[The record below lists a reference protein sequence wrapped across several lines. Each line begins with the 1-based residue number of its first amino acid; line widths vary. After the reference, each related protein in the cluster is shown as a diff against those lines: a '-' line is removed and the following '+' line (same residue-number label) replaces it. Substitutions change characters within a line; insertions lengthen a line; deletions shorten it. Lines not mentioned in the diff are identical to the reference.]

1 MEILEIPIEEEA
13 KQSYLDYAMS
23 VIVGRAIPDVR
34 DGLKPVQ
41 RRILYAMYEMDL
53 TPDKPFKKCA
63 RIVGDTMG
71 RYHPHGDQAIY
82 DALVRMA
89 QDFNLRY
96 PLVIGQGNFGSID
109 GDPPAA
115 MRYTEAKLSK
125 ITLSLLEDIEN
136 DTVDFIPNF
145 DESVMEPQVLPAKM
159 PNLLCNGTTGIAVG
173 LATSIPPHNLKEVC
187 DALIALAQNQ
197 DITVEELMQYIKG
210 PDFPTG
216 GIIVGEVSPEV
227 YKTGRGQVTIQ
238 AKARVEKTSSGK
250 EQIIITEIPYMVN
263 KAELIKKIA
272 ELARSGKLK
281 EISDL
286 RDESDKEGIR
296 IVIELKRDAKGDAV
310 LKKLYKNT
318 PLRKNFPINMVAL
331 VGLEP
336 KLLNLKDI
344 LTEFFKHRLN
354 VIYRRTEFFL
364 RKAEERLHIVEGLLI
379 CIKDIDK
386 VIETIRASEDT
397 QDAKERLMK
406 GWSLTEKQAQAI
418 LDLRLQRLTSLE
430 TSKLQK
436 EHDEL
441 IENIKKYKNILENK
455 QERINIFISET
466 KELAERFKD
475 PRKTFIEGMVK
486 EDTYVDVF
494 ITKNGFVKPLE
505 LLDSEVSEK
514 EEKSPIINIARL
526 KFTEGLFII
535 SNKGRVYWT
544 AGSEALSGSVVHM
557 KDTDEYAVGVFVR
570 EQYNSRLLLLT
581 NKGCIKKIPLVEFE
595 YKTQGFQ
602 IVKLSEGEEVVYIS
616 GSQDEDEIIII
627 TKKGYINRIQTQDV
641 GASTSSSKALQ
652 CIKLNDKDEA
662 VVVKALENKVFGLLI
677 TEEGYAKKIKL
688 EDIPIKS
695 RTSQGVNVLKQKA
708 LNIRDFLF
716 LNDNEDFDI
725 LISTLNGS
733 HMKFDIKSLIQ
744 KIKVPAGINVPEEKI
759 IELKDDKVYRVVKL

>member
-13 KQSYLDYAMS
+13 RQSYLDYAMS

-136 DTVDFIPNF
+136 DTVDFVPNF

-187 DALIALAQNQ
+187 DALVALAQNQ
-197 DITVEELMQYIKG
+197 NITVEELMQYIKG

-227 YKTGRGQVTIQ
+227 YKTGRGQVTVQ
-238 AKARVEKTSSGK
+238 AKARVEKTSSGR

-296 IVIELKRDAKGDAV
+296 IVIELKRDAKGEAV

-318 PLRKNFPINMVAL
+318 SLRKNFPINMVAL

-344 LTEFFKHRLN
+344 LLEFFKHRLN

-386 VIETIRASEDT
+386 IIETIRASQDT
-397 QDAKERLMK
+397 QEAKEKLIN

-441 IENIKKYKNILENK
+441 IENIKTYKNILENK
-455 QERINIFISET
+455 QERINIFIKET
-466 KELAERFKD
+466 KNLQ
-475 PRKTFIEGMVK
+475 
-486 EDTYVDVF
+486 
-494 ITKNGFVKPLE
+494 
-505 LLDSEVSEK
+505 SVS
-514 EEKSPIINIARL
+514 
-526 KFTEGLFII
+526 
-535 SNKGRVYWT
+535 
-544 AGSEALSGSVVHM
+544 
-557 KDTDEYAVGVFVR
+557 
-570 EQYNSRLLLLT
+570 
-581 NKGCIKKIPLVEFE
+581 
-595 YKTQGFQ
+595 KTQ
-602 IVKLSEGEEVVYIS
+602 EEL
-616 GSQDEDEIIII
+616 
-627 TKKGYINRIQTQDV
+627 
-641 GASTSSSKALQ
+641 SSK
-652 CIKLNDKDEA
+652 
-662 VVVKALENKVFGLLI
+662 V
-677 TEEGYAKKIKL
+677 
-688 EDIPIKS
+688 
-695 RTSQGVNVLKQKA
+695 
-708 LNIRDFLF
+708 
-716 LNDNEDFDI
+716 
-725 LISTLNGS
+725 
-733 HMKFDIKSLIQ
+733 
-744 KIKVPAGINVPEEKI
+744 
-759 IELKDDKVYRVVKL
+759 

>member
-41 RRILYAMYEMDL
+41 RRILYSMYEMDL

-136 DTVDFIPNF
+136 DTVDFLPNF
-145 DESVMEPQVLPAKM
+145 DESVLEPQVLPARM

-187 DALIALAQNQ
+187 DALVLLAQNH
-197 DITVEELMQYIKG
+197 DASVEELMQHIKG

-216 GIIVGEVSPEV
+216 GTIVGEVSSEI
-227 YKTGRGQVTIQ
+227 YKTGKGQITIQ
-238 AKARVEKTSSGK
+238 AKARVEKTSSGR

-272 ELARSGKLK
+272 ELARAGKLK

-296 IVIELKRDAKGDAV
+296 IVIELKRDAKGEAV

-318 PLRKNFPINMVAL
+318 PLRKNFPVNMVAL

-364 RKAEERLHIVEGLLI
+364 KKAEDRLHIVEGLLV

-386 VIETIRASEDT
+386 VIETIRASEDAE
-397 QDAKERLMK
+397 DAKQKLMF
-406 GWSLTEKQAQAI
+406 GWALTEKQARAI

-436 EHDEL
+436 EQEEL
-441 IENIKKYKNILENK
+441 VQNIKTYKHILEDR
-455 QERINIFISET
+455 QERVNIFIKET
-466 KELAERFKD
+466 KELSERFKD
-475 PRKTFIEGMVK
+475 PRKTFIEGMIK
-486 EDTYVDVF
+486 EDVYVDVF
-494 ITKNGFVKPLE
+494 ITKNGFVKPIE
-505 LLDSEVSEK
+505 LLDQET
-514 EEKSPIINIARL
+514 SPIINVARL
-526 KFTEGLFII
+526 KYTEGLFVI

-544 AGSEALSGSVVHM
+544 AGSEGLSGSVIHM
-557 KDTDEYAVGVFVR
+557 KDNDEFAVGAFVR
-570 EQYNSRLLLLT
+570 EQHLSRLLILT
-581 NKGCIKKIPLVEFE
+581 NQGYLKKIPLVEFE
-595 YKTQGFQ
+595 YKVQGFQ
-602 IVKLSEGEEVVYIS
+602 IMKLSEGEEVVYIT
-616 GSQDEDEIIII
+616 GSQDETEILII
-627 TKKGYINRIQTQDV
+627 TKKGFINRIQTQDI
-641 GASTSSSKALQ
+641 GASTSASKPLQ
-652 CIKLNDKDEA
+652 CIKLNENDETVCVKSLEDK
-662 VVVKALENKVFGLLI
+662 VLGLLI
-677 TEEGYAKKIKL
+677 TQEGYAKKIKI
-688 EDIPIKS
+688 EDIPKKS
-695 RTSQGVNVLKQKA
+695 RTAQGTNVLRQK
-708 LNIRDFLF
+708 
-716 LNDNEDFDI
+716 
-725 LISTLNGS
+725 TLNVCDFILYNDSDDIELLVSTFNGA
-733 HMKFDIKSLIQ
+733 HFNLDIKSLIQ
-744 KIKVPAGINVPEEKI
+744 NIKVPAGIGVPEEKVI
-759 IELKDDKVYRVVKL
+759 DIKDDKIYRTVVL

>member
-13 KQSYLDYAMS
+13 RQSYLDYAMS

-136 DTVDFIPNF
+136 DTVDFVPNF

-187 DALIALAQNQ
+187 DALVALAQNQ

-227 YKTGRGQVTIQ
+227 YKTGRGQVTVQ
-238 AKARVEKTSSGK
+238 AKARVEKTSSGR

-296 IVIELKRDAKGDAV
+296 IVIELKRDAKGESV

-318 PLRKNFPINMVAL
+318 SLRKNFPINMVAL

-344 LTEFFKHRLN
+344 LLEFFKHRLN

-364 RKAEERLHIVEGLLI
+364 RKAEERLHIVEGLLV

-386 VIETIRASEDT
+386 IIETIRASQDT
-397 QDAKERLMK
+397 QEAKEKLMN
-406 GWSLTEKQAQAI
+406 GWNLTEKQAQAI

-441 IENIKKYKNILENK
+441 IENIKTYKNILENK
-455 QERINIFISET
+455 QERIDIFIKET

-475 PRKTFIEGMVK
+475 PRRTFIEGMIK

-494 ITKNGFVKPLE
+494 VTRNGFVKPVE
-505 LLDSEVSEK
+505 LLE
-514 EEKSPIINIARL
+514 EEKSPIVNVASL
-526 KFTEGLFII
+526 KFTEGLFVV

-544 AGSEALSGSVVHM
+544 AGSEALSGSSIHM
-557 KDTDEYAVGVFVR
+557 KDTDEYVVGAFVR
-570 EQYNSRLLLLT
+570 EQYNSRLLILT
-581 NKGCIKKIPLVEFE
+581 NKGSIKKIPLVEFE

-602 IVKLSEGEEVVYIS
+602 ILKLSEGEEVVYIS
-616 GSQDEDEIIII
+616 GSQDESEILIL

-641 GASTSSSKALQ
+641 GATTSSSKALQ
-652 CIKLNDKDEA
+652 CIKLNENDEA
-662 VVVKALENKVFGLLI
+662 ISVKALDDKVFGLLI

-688 EDIPIKS
+688 EDIPKKS
-695 RTSQGVNVLKQKA
+695 RTSQGINVLKQKL
-708 LNIRDFLF
+708 LNACDIVFY
-716 LNDNEDFDI
+716 NDDDNFDV

-733 HMKFDIKSLIQ
+733 HIKFDIKSLLQ
-744 KIKVPAGINVPEEKI
+744 SIKVPAGIGVPEEKVI
-759 IELKDDKVYRVVKL
+759 DLKDDKIYRVVLL

>member
-13 KQSYLDYAMS
+13 RQSYLDYAMS

-136 DTVDFIPNF
+136 DTVDFVPNF

-187 DALIALAQNQ
+187 DALVALAQNQ

-227 YKTGRGQVTIQ
+227 YKTGRGQVTVQ
-238 AKARVEKTSSGK
+238 AKARVEKTSSGR

-296 IVIELKRDAKGDAV
+296 IVIELKRDAKGEAV

-318 PLRKNFPINMVAL
+318 SLRKNFPINMVAL

-344 LTEFFKHRLN
+344 LLEFFKHRLN

-386 VIETIRASEDT
+386 IIETIRASQDT
-397 QDAKERLMK
+397 QEAKEKLMS
-406 GWSLTEKQAQAI
+406 GWNLTEKQAQAI

-441 IENIKKYKNILENK
+441 IENIKTYKNILENK
-455 QERINIFISET
+455 QERINIFIKET
-466 KELAERFKD
+466 KELADRFKD
-475 PRKTFIEGMVK
+475 PRRTFIEGMIK

-494 ITKNGFVKPLE
+494 VTRNGFVKPIE
-505 LLDSEVSEK
+505 LLE
-514 EEKSPIINIARL
+514 EEKSPIVNVASL
-526 KFTEGLFII
+526 KFTEGLFIV

-544 AGSEALSGSVVHM
+544 AGSEALSGSSIHM
-557 KDTDEYAVGVFVR
+557 KDTDEHVVGAFVR
-570 EQYNSRLLLLT
+570 EQYNSRLLILT
-581 NKGCIKKIPLVEFE
+581 NKGSIKKIPLVEFE

-602 IVKLSEGEEVVYIS
+602 ILKLSEGEEVVYIS
-616 GSQDEDEIIII
+616 GSQDESEILIL

-641 GASTSSSKALQ
+641 GATTSSSKAIQ
-652 CIKLNDKDEA
+652 CIKLNENDEA
-662 VVVKALENKVFGLLI
+662 ISVRALDDKIFGLLI

-688 EDIPIKS
+688 EDIPKKS
-695 RTSQGVNVLKQKA
+695 RTSQGINVLKQK
-708 LNIRDFLF
+708 F
-716 LNDNEDFDI
+716 LNACDLIFYNDDDNFDV
-725 LISTLNGS
+725 LISTFNGS
-733 HMKFDIKSLIQ
+733 HIKFDIKSLIQ
-744 KIKVPAGINVPEEKI
+744 RIKVPAGIGVPEEKVI
-759 IELKDDKVYRVVKL
+759 DLKDDKIYKVVSL

>member
-13 KQSYLDYAMS
+13 RQSYLDYAMS

-136 DTVDFIPNF
+136 DTVDFVPNF

-187 DALIALAQNQ
+187 DALVALAQNQ

-216 GIIVGEVSPEV
+216 GIIVGEVSSEV
-227 YKTGRGQVTIQ
+227 YKTGRGQVTVQ
-238 AKARVEKTSSGK
+238 AKARVEKTSSGR

-296 IVIELKRDAKGDAV
+296 IVIELKRDAKGEAV

-318 PLRKNFPINMVAL
+318 SLRKNFPINMVAL

-344 LTEFFKHRLN
+344 LLEFFKHRLN

-386 VIETIRASEDT
+386 IIETIRASQDT
-397 QDAKERLMK
+397 QEAKEKLMN

-430 TSKLQK
+430 ASKLQK

-441 IENIKKYKNILENK
+441 IENIKTYKNILENK
-455 QERINIFISET
+455 QERINIFIKET

-475 PRKTFIEGMVK
+475 PRRTFIEGMIK

-494 ITKNGFVKPLE
+494 VTRNGFVKPIE
-505 LLDSEVSEK
+505 LLE
-514 EEKSPIINIARL
+514 EEKSPIVNVASL
-526 KFTEGLFII
+526 KFTEGLFVV

-544 AGSEALSGSVVHM
+544 AGSEALSGSSIHM
-557 KDTDEYAVGVFVR
+557 KDTDEYVVGAFVR
-570 EQYNSRLLLLT
+570 EQYNSRLLILT
-581 NKGCIKKIPLVEFE
+581 NKGSIKKIPLVEFE

-602 IVKLSEGEEVVYIS
+602 ILKLSEGEEVVYIS
-616 GSQDEDEIIII
+616 GSQDESEILIL

-641 GASTSSSKALQ
+641 GATTSSSKAIQ
-652 CIKLNDKDEA
+652 CIKLNENDEA
-662 VVVKALENKVFGLLI
+662 ISVKALDDKVFGLLI

-688 EDIPIKS
+688 EDIPKKS
-695 RTSQGVNVLKQKA
+695 RASQGINALKQK
-708 LNIRDFLF
+708 F
-716 LNDNEDFDI
+716 LNACDLIFYNDDDNFDV

-733 HMKFDIKSLIQ
+733 HIKFDIKSLIQ
-744 KIKVPAGINVPEEKI
+744 RIKVPAGIGVPEEKVI
-759 IELKDDKVYRVVKL
+759 DLKDDKIYRVVLL

>member
-1 MEILEIPIEEEA
+1 MEIIEIPIEQEA

-41 RRILYAMYEMDL
+41 RRILYSMYEMDL

-125 ITLSLLEDIEN
+125 ITTTLLEDIEH
-136 DTVDFIPNF
+136 DTVDFLPNF
-145 DESVMEPQVLPAKM
+145 DESVLEPQVLPAKM

-187 DALIALAQNQ
+187 DALMVLAQNQ
-197 DITVEELMQYIKG
+197 DITIEELMHHIKG

-216 GIIVGEVSPEV
+216 GIIVGEVSPEI
-227 YKTGRGQVTIQ
+227 YKTGKGQVTLQ
-238 AKARVEKTSSGK
+238 AKARVEKTSSGR
-250 EQIIITEIPYMVN
+250 EQIIITELPYMVN
-263 KAELIKKIA
+263 KAELIKKTA

-286 RDESDKEGIR
+286 RDESDKDGIR
-296 IVIELKRDAKGDAV
+296 IVIELKKDAKGDAV

-318 PLRKNFPINMVAL
+318 LLRKNFPINMVAL

-336 KLLNLKDI
+336 KLLNLKEM
-344 LTEFFKHRLN
+344 LMEFFKHRLN

-364 RKAEERLHIVEGLLI
+364 KKAQDRLHIVEGLLI

-386 VIETIRASEDT
+386 IIETIRASEDT
-397 QDAKERLMK
+397 QDAKDRLIR
-406 GWSLTEKQAQAI
+406 GWNLTEKQAQAI

-430 TSKLQK
+430 TSKLMK

-441 IENIKKYKNILENK
+441 IQNIKTYQNILENK
-455 QERINIFISET
+455 QERINIFIQEMR
-466 KELAERFKD
+466 ELSDRFKD
-475 PRKTFIEGMVK
+475 PRKTLIEGMMK
-486 EDTYVDVF
+486 EDTFVEVY
-494 ITKNGFVKPLE
+494 ITYNGFVKPIE
-505 LLDSEVSEK
+505 LLE
-514 EEKSPIINIARL
+514 EEKNPIVYRARL
-526 KFTEGLFII
+526 KFTEGLFVV

-544 AGSEALSGSVVHM
+544 AGSEALSGSTIHM
-557 KDTDEYAVGVFVR
+557 KNADEYIIGAFVR
-570 EQYNSRLLLLT
+570 EQHAQRLLILT
-581 NKGCIKKIPLVEFE
+581 NRGYVKKIPLVEFE
-595 YKTQGFQ
+595 YKTQGIQ
-602 IVKLSEGEEVVYIS
+602 IIKLSEEEQVAYLS
-616 GSQDEDEIIII
+616 GSSDETEILII
-627 TKKGYINRIQTQDV
+627 TKKGFINKILSSDI
-641 GASTSSSKALQ
+641 GASTSSSRPAQ
-652 CIKLNDKDEA
+652 CIKLNDSDEA
-662 VVVKALENKVFGLLI
+662 RVIKSINGKIFGLLI
-677 TEEGYAKKIKL
+677 TEEGYVKKVKL
-688 EDIPIKS
+688 EDIPQKS
-695 RTSQGVNVLKQKA
+695 KIAQGIDILKQKS
-708 LNIRDFLF
+708 LNISDFIMY
-716 LNDNEDFDI
+716 NEEDDFELI
-725 LISTLNGS
+725 ISTKNGNHIKS
-733 HMKFDIKSLIQ
+733 DIKSLIQ
-744 KIKVPAGINVPEEKI
+744 SIKVPAGLNVPEEKTFSL
-759 IELKDDKVYRVVKL
+759 EGDKIYRVVV

>member
-13 KQSYLDYAMS
+13 RQSYLDYAMS

-136 DTVDFIPNF
+136 DTVDFVPNF

-187 DALIALAQNQ
+187 DALVALAQNQ

-227 YKTGRGQVTIQ
+227 YKTGRGQVTVQ
-238 AKARVEKTSSGK
+238 AKARVEKTSSGR

-296 IVIELKRDAKGDAV
+296 IVIELKRDAKGDTV

-318 PLRKNFPINMVAL
+318 SLRKNFPINMVAL

-344 LTEFFKHRLN
+344 LLEFFKHRLN

-386 VIETIRASEDT
+386 IIETIRASQDT
-397 QDAKERLMK
+397 QEAKEKLMN
-406 GWSLTEKQAQAI
+406 GWNLTEKQAQAI

-441 IENIKKYKNILENK
+441 IENIKTYKNILENK
-455 QERINIFISET
+455 QERINIFIKET

-475 PRKTFIEGMVK
+475 PRRTFIEGMIK

-494 ITKNGFVKPLE
+494 VTRNGFVKPIE
-505 LLDSEVSEK
+505 LL
-514 EEKSPIINIARL
+514 EEERSPIVNVASL
-526 KFTEGLFII
+526 KFTEGLFVV

-544 AGSEALSGSVVHM
+544 AGSEALSGSSIHM
-557 KDTDEYAVGVFVR
+557 KDTDEHVVGAFVR
-570 EQYNSRLLLLT
+570 EQYNSRLLILT
-581 NKGCIKKIPLVEFE
+581 NKGSIKKIPLVEFE

-602 IVKLSEGEEVVYIS
+602 ILKLSEGEEVVYIS
-616 GSQDEDEIIII
+616 GSQDESEILIL

-641 GASTSSSKALQ
+641 GATTSSSKAIQ
-652 CIKLNDKDEA
+652 CIKLNENDEA
-662 VVVKALENKVFGLLI
+662 ILVRALNDKIFGLLI

-688 EDIPIKS
+688 EDIPKKS
-695 RTSQGVNVLKQKA
+695 RTSQGINVLKQKL
-708 LNIRDFLF
+708 LNACDLVFY
-716 LNDNEDFDI
+716 NDDDNFDL

-733 HMKFDIKSLIQ
+733 HIKLDIKSLIQ
-744 KIKVPAGINVPEEKI
+744 HIKVSAGIGVPEEKVI
-759 IELKDDKVYRVVKL
+759 DLKDDKIYRVVLL

>member
-13 KQSYLDYAMS
+13 RQSYLDYAMS

-136 DTVDFIPNF
+136 DTVDFVPNF

-187 DALIALAQNQ
+187 DALVALAQNQ

-227 YKTGRGQVTIQ
+227 YKTGRGQVTVQ
-238 AKARVEKTSSGK
+238 AKARVEKTSSGR

-296 IVIELKRDAKGDAV
+296 IVIELKRDAKGEAV

-318 PLRKNFPINMVAL
+318 SLRKNFPINMVAL

-344 LTEFFKHRLN
+344 LLEFFKHRLN

-386 VIETIRASEDT
+386 IIETIRASQDT
-397 QDAKERLMK
+397 QEAKEKLMN

-441 IENIKKYKNILENK
+441 IENIKTYKNILENK
-455 QERINIFISET
+455 QERINIFIKET

-475 PRKTFIEGMVK
+475 PRRTFIEGMIK
-486 EDTYVDVF
+486 EDAYVDVF
-494 ITKNGFVKPLE
+494 VTRNGFVKPIE
-505 LLDSEVSEK
+505 LLE
-514 EEKSPIINIARL
+514 EEKSPIVNVASL
-526 KFTEGLFII
+526 KFTEGLFVV

-544 AGSEALSGSVVHM
+544 AGSEALSGSSIHM
-557 KDTDEYAVGVFVR
+557 KDTDEYVVDAFVR
-570 EQYNSRLLLLT
+570 EQYNSRLLILT
-581 NKGCIKKIPLVEFE
+581 NKGSIKKIPLVEFE

-602 IVKLSEGEEVVYIS
+602 ILKLSEGEEVVYIS
-616 GSQDEDEIIII
+616 GSQDESEILIL

-641 GASTSSSKALQ
+641 GATTSSSKAIQ
-652 CIKLNDKDEA
+652 CIKLNENDEA
-662 VVVKALENKVFGLLI
+662 ISVKALDDKVFGLLI

-688 EDIPIKS
+688 EDIPKKS
-695 RTSQGVNVLKQKA
+695 RTSQGINVLKQK
-708 LNIRDFLF
+708 F
-716 LNDNEDFDI
+716 LNACDLIFYNDDDNFDV

-733 HMKFDIKSLIQ
+733 HIKLDIKSLIQ
-744 KIKVPAGINVPEEKI
+744 RIKVPAGIGVPEEKVI
-759 IELKDDKVYRVVKL
+759 DLKDDKIYRVVLL

>member
-41 RRILYAMYEMDL
+41 RRILYSMYEMDL

-136 DTVDFIPNF
+136 DTVDFLPNF
-145 DESVMEPQVLPAKM
+145 DESVLEPQVLPARM

-187 DALIALAQNQ
+187 DALVLLAQNH
-197 DITVEELMQYIKG
+197 DASVEELMQHIKG

-216 GIIVGEVSPEV
+216 GTIVGEVSSEI
-227 YKTGRGQVTIQ
+227 YKTGKGQITIQ
-238 AKARVEKTSSGK
+238 AKARVEKTSSGR

-272 ELARSGKLK
+272 ELARAGKLK

-296 IVIELKRDAKGDAV
+296 IVIELKRDAKGEAV

-318 PLRKNFPINMVAL
+318 PLRKNFPVNMVAL

-364 RKAEERLHIVEGLLI
+364 KKAEDRLHIVEGLLV

-386 VIETIRASEDT
+386 VIETIRASEDAE
-397 QDAKERLMK
+397 DAKQKLMF
-406 GWSLTEKQAQAI
+406 GWAITEKQARAI

-436 EHDEL
+436 EQEEL
-441 IENIKKYKNILENK
+441 VQNIKTYKHILEDR
-455 QERINIFISET
+455 QERVSIFIKET
-466 KELAERFKD
+466 KELSERFKD
-475 PRKTFIEGMVK
+475 PRKTFIEGMIK
-486 EDTYVDVF
+486 EDVYVDVF
-494 ITKNGFVKPLE
+494 ITKNGFVKPIE
-505 LLDSEVSEK
+505 LLDQET
-514 EEKSPIINIARL
+514 SPIINVARL
-526 KFTEGLFII
+526 KYTEGLFVI

-544 AGSEALSGSVVHM
+544 AGSEALSGSVIHM
-557 KDTDEYAVGVFVR
+557 KDNDEFAVGAFVR
-570 EQYNSRLLLLT
+570 EQHLSRLLILT
-581 NKGCIKKIPLVEFE
+581 NQGYLKKIPLVEFE
-595 YKTQGFQ
+595 YKVQGFQ
-602 IVKLSEGEEVVYIS
+602 IMKLSEGEEVVYIT
-616 GSQDEDEIIII
+616 GSQDETEILII
-627 TKKGYINRIQTQDV
+627 TKKGFINRIQTQDI
-641 GASTSSSKALQ
+641 GASTSASKPLQ
-652 CIKLNDKDEA
+652 CIKLNENDETVCVKSLEDK
-662 VVVKALENKVFGLLI
+662 VLGLLI
-677 TEEGYAKKIKL
+677 TQEGYAKKIKI
-688 EDIPIKS
+688 EDIPKKS
-695 RTSQGVNVLKQKA
+695 RTAQGTNVLRQK
-708 LNIRDFLF
+708 
-716 LNDNEDFDI
+716 
-725 LISTLNGS
+725 TLNVCDFILYNDSDDIELLVSTFNGA
-733 HMKFDIKSLIQ
+733 HFNLDIKSLIQ
-744 KIKVPAGINVPEEKI
+744 NIKVPAGIGVPEEKVI
-759 IELKDDKVYRVVKL
+759 DIKDDKIYRTVVL

>member
-41 RRILYAMYEMDL
+41 RRILYSMYEMDL

-136 DTVDFIPNF
+136 DTVDFLPNF
-145 DESVMEPQVLPAKM
+145 DESVLEPQVLPARM

-187 DALIALAQNQ
+187 DALVLLAQNH
-197 DITVEELMQYIKG
+197 DASVEELMQHIKG

-216 GIIVGEVSPEV
+216 GTIVGEVSSEI
-227 YKTGRGQVTIQ
+227 YKTGKGQITIQ
-238 AKARVEKTSSGK
+238 AKARVEKTSSGR

-272 ELARSGKLK
+272 ELARAGKLK

-296 IVIELKRDAKGDAV
+296 IVIELKRDAKGEAV

-318 PLRKNFPINMVAL
+318 PLRKNFPVNMVAL

-364 RKAEERLHIVEGLLI
+364 KKAEDRLHIVEGLLV

-386 VIETIRASEDT
+386 VIETIRASEDAE
-397 QDAKERLMK
+397 DAKQKLMF
-406 GWSLTEKQAQAI
+406 GWALTEKQARAI

-436 EHDEL
+436 EQEEL
-441 IENIKKYKNILENK
+441 VQNIKTYKHILEDR
-455 QERINIFISET
+455 QERVNIFIKET
-466 KELAERFKD
+466 KELSERFKD
-475 PRKTFIEGMVK
+475 PRKTFIEGMIK
-486 EDTYVDVF
+486 EDVYVDVF
-494 ITKNGFVKPLE
+494 ITKNGFVKPIE
-505 LLDSEVSEK
+505 LLDQET
-514 EEKSPIINIARL
+514 SPIINVARL
-526 KFTEGLFII
+526 KYTEGLFVI

-544 AGSEALSGSVVHM
+544 AGSEALSGSVIHM
-557 KDTDEYAVGVFVR
+557 KDNDEFAVGAFVR
-570 EQYNSRLLLLT
+570 EQHLSRLLILT
-581 NKGCIKKIPLVEFE
+581 NQGYLKKIPLVEFE
-595 YKTQGFQ
+595 YKVQGFQ
-602 IVKLSEGEEVVYIS
+602 IMKLSEGEEVVYIT
-616 GSQDEDEIIII
+616 GSQDETEILII
-627 TKKGYINRIQTQDV
+627 TKKGFINRIQTQDI
-641 GASTSSSKALQ
+641 GASTSASKPLQ
-652 CIKLNDKDEA
+652 CIKLNENDETVCVKSLEDK
-662 VVVKALENKVFGLLI
+662 VLGLLI
-677 TEEGYAKKIKL
+677 TQEGYAKKIKI
-688 EDIPIKS
+688 EDIPKKS
-695 RTSQGVNVLKQKA
+695 RTAQGTNVLRQK
-708 LNIRDFLF
+708 
-716 LNDNEDFDI
+716 
-725 LISTLNGS
+725 TLNVCDFILYNDSDDIELLVSTFNGA
-733 HMKFDIKSLIQ
+733 HFNLDIKSLIQ
-744 KIKVPAGINVPEEKI
+744 NIKVPAGIGVPEEKVI
-759 IELKDDKVYRVVKL
+759 DIKDDKIYRTVVL

>member
-41 RRILYAMYEMDL
+41 RRILYSMYEMDL

-136 DTVDFIPNF
+136 DTVDFLPNF
-145 DESVMEPQVLPAKM
+145 DESVLEPQVLPARM

-187 DALIALAQNQ
+187 DALVLLAQNH
-197 DITVEELMQYIKG
+197 DASVEELMQHIKG

-216 GIIVGEVSPEV
+216 GTIVGEVSSEI
-227 YKTGRGQVTIQ
+227 YKTGKGQITIQ
-238 AKARVEKTSSGK
+238 AKARVEKTSSGR

-272 ELARSGKLK
+272 ELARAGKLK

-296 IVIELKRDAKGDAV
+296 IVIELKRDAKGEAV

-318 PLRKNFPINMVAL
+318 PLRKNFPVNMVAL

-364 RKAEERLHIVEGLLI
+364 KKAEDRLHIVEGLLV

-386 VIETIRASEDT
+386 VIETIRASEDAE
-397 QDAKERLMK
+397 DAKQKLMV
-406 GWSLTEKQAQAI
+406 GWALTEKQARAI

-436 EHDEL
+436 EQEEL
-441 IENIKKYKNILENK
+441 VQNIKTYKHILEDR
-455 QERINIFISET
+455 QERVNIFIKET
-466 KELAERFKD
+466 KELSERFKD
-475 PRKTFIEGMVK
+475 PRKTFIEGMIK
-486 EDTYVDVF
+486 EDVYVDVF
-494 ITKNGFVKPLE
+494 ITKNGFVKPIE
-505 LLDSEVSEK
+505 LLDQET
-514 EEKSPIINIARL
+514 SPIINVARL
-526 KFTEGLFII
+526 KYTEGLFVI

-544 AGSEALSGSVVHM
+544 AGSEALSGSVIHM
-557 KDTDEYAVGVFVR
+557 KDNDEFVVGAFVR
-570 EQYNSRLLLLT
+570 EQHLSRLLILT
-581 NKGCIKKIPLVEFE
+581 NQGYLKKIPLVEFE
-595 YKTQGFQ
+595 YKVQGFQ
-602 IVKLSEGEEVVYIS
+602 IMKLSEGEEVVYIT
-616 GSQDEDEIIII
+616 GSQDETEILII
-627 TKKGYINRIQTQDV
+627 TKKGFINRIQTQDI
-641 GASTSSSKALQ
+641 GASTSASKPLQ
-652 CIKLNDKDEA
+652 CIKLNENDETVCVKSLEDK
-662 VVVKALENKVFGLLI
+662 VLGLLI
-677 TEEGYAKKIKL
+677 TQEGYAKKIKI
-688 EDIPIKS
+688 EDIPKKS
-695 RTSQGVNVLKQKA
+695 RTAQGTNVLRQK
-708 LNIRDFLF
+708 
-716 LNDNEDFDI
+716 
-725 LISTLNGS
+725 TLNVCDFILYNDSDDIELLVSTFNGA
-733 HMKFDIKSLIQ
+733 HFNLDIKSLIQ
-744 KIKVPAGINVPEEKI
+744 NIKVPAGIGVPEEKVI
-759 IELKDDKVYRVVKL
+759 DIKDDKIYRTVVL

>member
-41 RRILYAMYEMDL
+41 RRILYSMYEMDL

-136 DTVDFIPNF
+136 DTVDFLPNF
-145 DESVMEPQVLPAKM
+145 DESVLEPQVLPARM

-187 DALIALAQNQ
+187 DALVLLAQNH
-197 DITVEELMQYIKG
+197 DASVEELMQHIKG

-216 GIIVGEVSPEV
+216 GTIVGEVSSEI
-227 YKTGRGQVTIQ
+227 YKTGKGQITIQ
-238 AKARVEKTSSGK
+238 AKARVEKTSSGR

-272 ELARSGKLK
+272 ELARAGKLK

-296 IVIELKRDAKGDAV
+296 IVIELKRDAKGEAV

-318 PLRKNFPINMVAL
+318 PLRKNFPVNMVAL

-364 RKAEERLHIVEGLLI
+364 KKAEDRLHIVEGLLV

-386 VIETIRASEDT
+386 VIETIRASEDAE
-397 QDAKERLMK
+397 DAKQKLMF
-406 GWSLTEKQAQAI
+406 GWALTEKQARAI

-436 EHDEL
+436 EQEEL
-441 IENIKKYKNILENK
+441 VQNIKTYKHILEDR
-455 QERINIFISET
+455 QERVNIFIKET
-466 KELAERFKD
+466 KELSERFKD
-475 PRKTFIEGMVK
+475 PRKTFIEGMIK
-486 EDTYVDVF
+486 EDVYVDVF
-494 ITKNGFVKPLE
+494 ITKNGFVKPIE
-505 LLDSEVSEK
+505 LLDQET
-514 EEKSPIINIARL
+514 SPIINVARL
-526 KFTEGLFII
+526 KYTEGLFVI

-544 AGSEALSGSVVHM
+544 AGSEALSGSVIHM
-557 KDTDEYAVGVFVR
+557 KDNDEFAVGAFVR
-570 EQYNSRLLLLT
+570 EQHLSRLLILT
-581 NKGCIKKIPLVEFE
+581 NQGYLKKIPLVEFE
-595 YKTQGFQ
+595 YKVQGFQ
-602 IVKLSEGEEVVYIS
+602 IMKLSEGEEVVYIT
-616 GSQDEDEIIII
+616 GSQDETEILII
-627 TKKGYINRIQTQDV
+627 TKKGFINRIQTQDI
-641 GASTSSSKALQ
+641 GASTSASKPLQ
-652 CIKLNDKDEA
+652 CIKLNENDET
-662 VVVKALENKVFGLLI
+662 VCVKSLEDKVFGLLI
-677 TEEGYAKKIKL
+677 TQEGYAKKIKI
-688 EDIPIKS
+688 EDIPKKS
-695 RTSQGVNVLKQKA
+695 RTAQGTNVLRQK
-708 LNIRDFLF
+708 
-716 LNDNEDFDI
+716 
-725 LISTLNGS
+725 TLNVCDFILYNDSDDIELLVSTFNGA
-733 HMKFDIKSLIQ
+733 HFNLDIKSLIQ
-744 KIKVPAGINVPEEKI
+744 NIKVPAGIGVPEEKVI
-759 IELKDDKVYRVVKL
+759 DIKDDKIYRTVVL